1 MIRTRRTL
9 VQAIAQFL
17 SDYGWF
23 IGIPVIFIVVVL
35 YVFRPSA
42 RKKYEEHGKIPLQDQ
57 HVKHD

>member
-1 MIRTRRTL
+1 M
-9 VQAIAQFL
+9 QAIAQFL